1 MKELTLKDKDAIRE
15 ALTDYTRNYPS
26 QNRAAESMKGVSAAT
41 ISQVVNGKYQN
52 ISDDMFAR
60 IAQQIGYSMD
70 RWAIVESQTW
80 QRITFAMTDAQQWKN
95 VSWWWAT
102 PDAARPPPPS
112 STAARTA
119 TCSTSSAQRT
129 CARATSCE
137 R

>member
-102 PDAARPPPPS
+102 PDAARPPLPS

-119 TCSTSSAQRT
+119 TCSTFSAPRT